1 MSAASTGAAKTTGI
15 KADDPEVGQCG
26 TTDRD
31 RPALLEIPMAKGQK
45 RSNRE
50 FKEAEEDGRRAR
62 EDSRSR
68 TGDRFARQKRKRWAN
83 AALTGLSAKSDIW
96 LQQ

>member
-50 FKEAEEDGRRAR
+50 FKKPKKTAAERAKTAATVPVIGSLGKNAKDGQTRR
-62 EDSRSR
+62 
-68 TGDRFARQKRKRWAN
+68 
-83 AALTGLSAKSDIW
+83 
-96 LQQ
+96 